1 MLPLK
6 IQAILND
13 IEPKQD
19 KNNQPFFILRLTNC
33 PNYFYAFKDHL
44 DQKTFQTLKAPER
57 LVGQSARLT
66 YEELPDKY
74 SPTTFLR
81 VKAIEIIP
89 NHHA

>member
-1 MLPLK
+1 MSTLK

-13 IEPKQD
+13 IEPKKD
-19 KNNQPFFILRLTNC
+19 KNNQPFFILRLVNC

-44 DQKTFQTLKAPER
+44 DQKVFQTLKVPEK
-57 LVGQSARLT
+57 LVGQSALLT

-81 VKAIEIIP
+81 VKEIEFLP
-89 NHHA
+89 NHA